1 MGERVVEVVKAG
13 TVGAAAVVDL
23 RVTRSEEEEMEVMAE
38 MVAEVVM
45 VEAEAEGSA

>member
-1 MGERVVEVVKAG
+1 MVEVVKVGA
-13 TVGAAAVVDL
+13 VGAAAVVDL
-23 RVTRSEEEEMEVMAE
+23 RVTRSEEEETEVMVE